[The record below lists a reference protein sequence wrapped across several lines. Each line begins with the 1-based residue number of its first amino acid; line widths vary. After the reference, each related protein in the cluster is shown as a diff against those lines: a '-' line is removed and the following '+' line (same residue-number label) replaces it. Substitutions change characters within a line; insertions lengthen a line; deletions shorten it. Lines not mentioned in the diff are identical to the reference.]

1 MKKII
6 TVATMAA
13 MVAGA
18 AFAAE
23 ASATV
28 QAKGSLVTLEKG
40 SDPKLLSL
48 EDVRGNDTAVEFKV
62 EGEKAGASVK
72 IKNGALQNTKKE
84 VKIPSGNPDDPAT
97 TDVDESVLTTVEVEM
112 PGSVTVFDDASIWIK
127 PVDQVKLSLGGIGGK
142 LAEDVAK
149 LEGKGYGLTLSVD
162 PLTVELGFGAESYGD
177 WFNGDK
183 FGVTTAKVAYK
194 ADFGTVTGFFG
205 YNGQAKVT
213 ENNVKFGAQFSGSAD
228 PVSYDVAV
236 GGAVN
241 TEAPSDQ
248 FTLVEAA
255 VVVKYAAD
263 PLTVTG
269 KVLPKINVGKEDSK
283 ELVDLK
289 LNAKAEYALEDFT
302 GYAEVT
308 VDDVLADA
316 LKFTVNPGVK
326 GKIDSCEWDAGVKI
340 ELTTGDA
347 STYKVTVPVSL
358 KLAF

>member
-28 QAKGSLVTLEKG
+28 QAKGSLFTISEGK
-40 SDPKLLSL
+40 DPTALSL

-72 IKNGALQNTKKE
+72 IKNGSLNETEKDVE
-84 VKIPSGNPDDPAT
+84 IPTGVADNPSTEA
-97 TDVDESVLTTVEVEM
+97 DESKTTIKVKM

-162 PLTVELGFGAESYGD
+162 PLTVELGFGAESFGD
-177 WFNGDK
+177 WFNGTDV
-183 FGVTTAKVAYK
+183 GVTTAKVAYK

-228 PVSYDVAV
+228 AISYDVAV

-248 FTLVEAA
+248 FKLVEAA

-269 KVLPKINVGKEDSK
+269 KVLPKINVGEEDTNK
-283 ELVDLK
+283 LVDLK
-289 LNAKAEYALEDFT
+289 LNAKVEYALEDFT

-308 VDDVLADA
+308 ADDVLADTFK
-316 LKFTVNPGVK
+316 LTVNPGVK
-326 GKIDSCEWDAGVKI
+326 GKIDSAEWDVGVKF
-340 ELTTGDA
+340 ELNPEANVD
-347 STYKVTVPVSL
+347 YKVSVPVSL

>member
-28 QAKGSLVTLEKG
+28 QAKGSLFTISEGK
-40 SDPKLLSL
+40 DPTALSL

-72 IKNGALQNTKKE
+72 IKNGSADVKTTK
-84 VKIPSGNPDDPAT
+84 VTVPLGVANDPAT
-97 TDVDESVLTTVEVEM
+97 EEDESKITIEVPTSTT
-112 PGSVTVFDDASIWIK
+112 VTVFDDASIWIK

-162 PLTVELGFGAESYGD
+162 PLTVELGFGAASFGD
-177 WFNGDK
+177 WFNGNK
-183 FGVTTAKVAYK
+183 VGVTTAKVAYK

-205 YNGQAKVT
+205 YNGQAAAT
-213 ENNVKFGAQFSGSAD
+213 DNNVKFGAQFSGSAD
-228 PVSYDVAV
+228 AISYDVAV
-236 GGAVN
+236 GGAAN
-241 TEAPSDQ
+241 TEASSDQ
-248 FTLVEAA
+248 FKLVEAA

-269 KVLPKINVGKEDSK
+269 KVLPKINVGEEDTNK
-283 ELVDLK
+283 LVDLK
-289 LNAKAEYALEDFT
+289 LNAKVEYALEDFT

-308 VDDVLADA
+308 ADDVLADTFK
-316 LKFTVNPGVK
+316 LTVNPGVK
-326 GKIDSCEWDAGVKI
+326 GKIDSAEWDVGVKF
-340 ELTTGDA
+340 ELNPEANVD
-347 STYKVTVPVSL
+347 YKVSVPVSL

>member
-28 QAKGSLVTLEKG
+28 QAKGSLFTISEGK
-40 SDPKLLSL
+40 DPTALSL
-48 EDVRGNDTAVEFKV
+48 EDVRKNDTAVEFKV

-72 IKNGALQNTKKE
+72 IKNGSAESKFTPA
-84 VKIPSGNPDDPAT
+84 VVDDSAT
-97 TDVDESVLTTVEVEM
+97 TDVDESAPAKVDTT
-112 PGSVTVFDDASIWIK
+112 VTVFDDASIWIK

-162 PLTVELGFGAESYGD
+162 PLTVELGFGAASYGD
-177 WFNGDK
+177 WFNGNK
-183 FGVTTAKVAYK
+183 VGVTTAKVAYK

-205 YNGQAKVT
+205 YNGQAAAT

-228 PVSYDVAV
+228 AISYDVAV
-236 GGAVN
+236 GGAAN
-241 TEAPSDQ
+241 TEASSDQ
-248 FTLVEAA
+248 FKLVEAA

-269 KVLPKINVGKEDSK
+269 KVLPKINVGEEDTNK
-283 ELVDLK
+283 LVDLK
-289 LNAKAEYALEDFT
+289 LNAKVEYALEDFT

-308 VDDVLADA
+308 ADDVLADTFK
-316 LKFTVNPGVK
+316 LTVNPGVK
-326 GKIDSCEWDAGVKI
+326 GKIDSAEW
-340 ELTTGDA
+340 
-347 STYKVTVPVSL
+347 
-358 KLAF
+358 

>member
-28 QAKGSLVTLEKG
+28 QAKGSLFTISEGK
-40 SDPKLLSL
+40 DPTALSL

-72 IKNGALQNTKKE
+72 IKNGSADVKTTK
-84 VKIPSGNPDDPAT
+84 VTVPSGVANDPAT
-97 TDVDESVLTTVEVEM
+97 EEDESKITIEVPTSTT
-112 PGSVTVFDDASIWIK
+112 VTVFDDASIWIK

-162 PLTVELGFGAESYGD
+162 PLTVELGFGAASFGD
-177 WFNGDK
+177 WFNGNK
-183 FGVTTAKVAYK
+183 VGVTTAKVAYK

-205 YNGQAKVT
+205 YNGQAAAT
-213 ENNVKFGAQFSGSAD
+213 DNNVKFGAQFSGSAD
-228 PVSYDVAV
+228 AISYDVAV
-236 GGAVN
+236 GGAAN
-241 TEAPSDQ
+241 TEASSDQ
-248 FTLVEAA
+248 FKLVEAA

-269 KVLPKINVGKEDSK
+269 KVLPKINVGEEDTNK
-283 ELVDLK
+283 LVDLK
-289 LNAKAEYALEDFT
+289 LNAKVEYALEDFT

-308 VDDVLADA
+308 ADDVLADTFK
-316 LKFTVNPGVK
+316 LTVNPGVK
-326 GKIDSCEWDAGVKI
+326 GKIDSAEWDVGVKF
-340 ELTTGDA
+340 ELNPEANVD
-347 STYKVTVPVSL
+347 YKVSVPVSL

>member
-28 QAKGSLVTLEKG
+28 QAKGSLFTISEGK
-40 SDPKLLSL
+40 DPTALSL

-72 IKNGALQNTKKE
+72 IKNGSADVKTTK
-84 VKIPSGNPDDPAT
+84 VTLSTGLANDPAT
-97 TDVDESVLTTVEVEM
+97 EADESKTTIEL
-112 PGSVTVFDDASIWIK
+112 PTSTTVTVFDDASIWIK

-162 PLTVELGFGAESYGD
+162 PLTVELGFGAASFGD
-177 WFNGDK
+177 WFNGNK
-183 FGVTTAKVAYK
+183 VGVTTAKVAYK

-228 PVSYDVAV
+228 AISYDVAV
-236 GGAVN
+236 GGAAN
-241 TEAPSDQ
+241 TEASSDQ
-248 FTLVEAA
+248 FKLVEAA

-269 KVLPKINVGKEDSK
+269 KVLPKINVGEEDTNK
-283 ELVDLK
+283 LVDLK
-289 LNAKAEYALEDFT
+289 LNAKVEYALEDFT

-308 VDDVLADA
+308 ADDVLADTFK
-316 LKFTVNPGVK
+316 LTVNPGVK
-326 GKIDSCEWDAGVKI
+326 GKIDSAEWDVGVKF
-340 ELTTGDA
+340 ELNPEANVD
-347 STYKVTVPVSL
+347 YKVSVPVSL

>member
-28 QAKGSLVTLEKG
+28 QAKGSLFTISEGK
-40 SDPKLLSL
+40 DPTALSL
-48 EDVRGNDTAVEFKV
+48 EDVRKNDTAVEFKV

-72 IKNGALQNTKKE
+72 IKNGGLTGPKYKAGAAT
-84 VKIPSGNPDDPAT
+84 DDPDT
-97 TDVDESVLTTVEVEM
+97 EVDETLPTVEA
-112 PGSVTVFDDASIWIK
+112 SITVFDDASIWIK

-162 PLTVELGFGAESYGD
+162 PLTVELGFGAASYGD
-177 WFNGDK
+177 WFNGNK
-183 FGVTTAKVAYK
+183 VGVTTAKVAYK

-205 YNGQAKVT
+205 YNGQVAAT
-213 ENNVKFGAQFSGSAD
+213 ENNVKFGAQYSGSAD
-228 PVSYDVAV
+228 AISYDVAV

-241 TEAPSDQ
+241 TEASSDQ
-248 FTLVEAA
+248 FKLVEAA

-269 KVLPKINVGKEDSK
+269 KVLPKINVGKEDTK

-289 LNAKAEYALEDFT
+289 LNAKVEYALEDFT

-308 VDDVLADA
+308 ADDVLADTFK
-316 LKFTVNPGVK
+316 LTVNPGVK
-326 GKIDSCEWDAGVKI
+326 GKIDSAEWDVGVKF
-340 ELTTGDA
+340 ELNPEANVD
-347 STYKVTVPVSL
+347 YKVSVPVSL

>member
-28 QAKGSLVTLEKG
+28 QAKGSLFTISEGK
-40 SDPKLLSL
+40 DPTALSL

-72 IKNGALQNTKKE
+72 IKNGAGVATKK
-84 VKIPSGNPDDPAT
+84 VLVDTPSAAADDPAT
-97 TDVDESVLTTVEVEM
+97 TDVNESTHTLVEYAT
-112 PGSVTVFDDASIWIK
+112 SATVFDDASIWIK

-162 PLTVELGFGAESYGD
+162 PLTVELGFGAASYGD
-177 WFNGDK
+177 WFNGNK
-183 FGVTTAKVAYK
+183 VGVTTAKVAYK

-205 YNGQAKVT
+205 YNGQAAGN

-228 PVSYDVAV
+228 AISYDVAV

-248 FTLVEAA
+248 FKLVEAA

-269 KVLPKINVGKEDSK
+269 KVLPKINVGEEDTNK
-283 ELVDLK
+283 LVDLK
-289 LNAKAEYALEDFT
+289 LNAKVEYALEDFT

-308 VDDVLADA
+308 ADDVLADTFK
-316 LKFTVNPGVK
+316 LTVNPGVK
-326 GKIDSCEWDAGVKI
+326 GKIDSAEWDVGVKF
-340 ELTTGDA
+340 ELNPEANVD
-347 STYKVTVPVSL
+347 YKVSVPVSL

>member
-28 QAKGSLVTLEKG
+28 QGKGSLLTLEKG
-40 SDPKLLSL
+40 KDPTALSL
-48 EDVRGNDTAVEFKV
+48 EDVKGNDTAVEFKV

-72 IKNGALQNTKKE
+72 IKNGGITPTGS
-84 VKIPSGNPDDPAT
+84 VVVVPDDPAT
-97 TDVDESVLTTVEVEM
+97 TDVNEEVKAPTGVSVN
-112 PGSVTVFDDASIWIK
+112 VFDDASIWIK

-162 PLTVELGFGAESYGD
+162 PLTVELGFGAADKFGD

-183 FGVTTAKVAYK
+183 VGVTTAKVAYK

-205 YNGQAKVT
+205 YNGQVAAT

-228 PVSYDVAV
+228 AISYDVAV
-236 GGAVN
+236 GGAAN
-241 TEAPSDQ
+241 TEASSDQ
-248 FTLVEAA
+248 FKLVEAA

-289 LNAKAEYALEDFT
+289 LNAKVEYALEDFT

-308 VDDVLADA
+308 AEDVVADA

-326 GKIDSCEWDAGVKI
+326 GKIDSAEWDAGVKV

-347 STYKVTVPVSL
+347 GTYKVTVPVSL

>member
-28 QAKGSLVTLEKG
+28 QAKGSLFTISEGK
-40 SDPKLLSL
+40 DPTALSL

-72 IKNGALQNTKKE
+72 IKNGSADVKTTKVTVSSGVQN
-84 VKIPSGNPDDPAT
+84 DPAT
-97 TDVDESVLTTVEVEM
+97 EEDESKITIEVPTSTTVA
-112 PGSVTVFDDASIWIK
+112 VFDDASIWIK

-162 PLTVELGFGAESYGD
+162 PLTVELGFGAASYGD
-177 WFNGDK
+177 WFNGNK
-183 FGVTTAKVAYK
+183 VGVTTAKVAYK

-205 YNGQAKVT
+205 YNGQAAAT

-228 PVSYDVAV
+228 AISYDVAV
-236 GGAVN
+236 GGAAN
-241 TEAPSDQ
+241 TEASSDQ
-248 FTLVEAA
+248 FKLVEAA

-269 KVLPKINVGKEDSK
+269 KVLPKINVGEEDTNK
-283 ELVDLK
+283 LVDLK
-289 LNAKAEYALEDFT
+289 LNAKVEYALEDFT

-308 VDDVLADA
+308 ADDVLADTFK
-316 LKFTVNPGVK
+316 LTVNPGVK
-326 GKIDSCEWDAGVKI
+326 GKIDSAEWDVGVKF
-340 ELTTGDA
+340 ELNPEANVD
-347 STYKVTVPVSL
+347 YKVSVPVSL